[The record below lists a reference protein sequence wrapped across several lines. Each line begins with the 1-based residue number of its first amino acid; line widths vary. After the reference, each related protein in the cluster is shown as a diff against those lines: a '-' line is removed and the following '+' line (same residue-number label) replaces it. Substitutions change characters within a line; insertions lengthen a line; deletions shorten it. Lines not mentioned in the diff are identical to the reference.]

1 MAERADLTD
10 AIDSD
15 PDRARAVLVD
25 QLRYLLDEAEAVRPL
40 VDRVP
45 AIVQEGRPTPDE
57 LSMKEIYGALA
68 ARDEEI
74 RMPRVEQMTAADEPP
89 AFDPVEDDELV
100 DGAGWNDR
108 PLPDILDRVQ
118 SARAALVDQ
127 LETLPPEAWSC
138 TARFGEETQ
147 TVYEVVHRIAR
158 EDADRLRDLGYRLH
172 GANLTD
178 RERDL
183 PK

>member
-1 MAERADLTD
+1 MAELDDLAAAVD
-10 AIDSD
+10 RD
-15 PDRARAVLVD
+15 PDRARTVLID
-25 QLRYLLDEAEAVRPL
+25 QLRYLIDEVNALKSL

-45 AIVQEGRPTPDE
+45 AVVQEGRPTPDA

-68 ARDEEI
+68 ARDEQV
-74 RMPRVEQMTAADEPP
+74 RTPRLEQMTTADEPP
-89 AFDPVEDDELV
+89 AFESVEDDELAA
-100 DGAGWNDR
+100 GADWNER

-118 SARAALVDQ
+118 SARAALVEQ
-127 LETLPPEAWSC
+127 FEALSPEAWSQ
-138 TARFGEETQ
+138 TAQFGDEGQ
-147 TVYEVVHRIAR
+147 TVYEMAHRIAR
-158 EDADRLRDLGYRLH
+158 EDADRLRDLGHRLH